1 MEIKD
6 CLLTDADE
14 ILTLY
19 DAASELQ
26 RKHKVVEWPKFYKPF
41 IEAEIN
47 ELRQFKIVHNAVI
60 ACNWA
65 VTYEDKEIWG
75 DKDKNDSIFI
85 HRICTNPNLRG
96 NRYIDQIVA
105 WAKVYAK
112 NKGKQFLRLDTLGNN
127 TSLIKHYTSAGFNF
141 LGIFT
146 LTDTANLPGHYQK
159 EPNCCLFEIDLAIAD
174 K

>member
-6 CLLTDADE
+6 CVLTDADE

-26 RKHKVVEWPKFYKPF
+26 RKHNVVVWPKFYKPF

-47 ELRQFKIVHNAVI
+47 ENRQFKIMQNGVI

-75 DKDKNDSIFI
+75 EKDKND
-85 HRICTNPNLRG
+85 
-96 NRYIDQIVA
+96 
-105 WAKVYAK
+105 
-112 NKGKQFLRLDTLGNN
+112 
-127 TSLIKHYTSAGFNF
+127 
-141 LGIFT
+141 
-146 LTDTANLPGHYQK
+146 
-159 EPNCCLFEIDLAIAD
+159 
-174 K
+174 